1 MCRSL
6 LVIKLNS
13 GTSVFMWILRSFQE
27 YLLYIT
33 PLNDCFCLIEGV
45 GGNSINYANLKSNE
59 FSINVESK
67 AFVIINPAG
76 IYLLK
81 GNNRSTRT
89 RCETCSELTIKK
101 QNGAIGVNFEHI
113 SPLVLEFQFWTL
125 NM

>member
-1 MCRSL
+1 MAIL
-6 LVIKLNS
+6 L
-13 GTSVFMWILRSFQE
+13 
-27 YLLYIT
+27 IT
-33 PLNDCFCLIEGV
+33 LITED
-45 GGNSINYANLKSNE
+45 LKSNE

-67 AFVIINPAG
+67 AFVNPAG

-101 QNGAIGVNFEHI
+101 QNDAIGVNFEHI
-113 SPLVLEFQFWTL
+113 SHLVLEFLFLTL